1 MRTARTITR
10 RSRRRGWAAVI
21 VSLLSLPA
29 VLVVGAGSAGAST
42 ITTPSGPI
50 SVTNNQS
57 VAVSGTGTPGNFVT
71 VAVCNATVGGLNGTH
86 CDGTNFVAPIV
97 VSPSGTWSTTITV
110 HRTFTNVNLSGG
122 ASSGTTVCSI
132 GGVQCQIQTSEYTS
146 WPPAGG
152 PVGVDGVN
160 INF

>member
-1 MRTARTITR
+1 MRTARTALV
-10 RSRRRGWAAVI
+10 SALAVTA
-21 VSLLSLPA
+21 LMLG
-29 VLVVGAGSAGAST
+29 VGAGTASAAD

-50 SVTNNQS
+50 SVTNNQA
-57 VAVSGTGTPGNFVT
+57 VAVSGTGTPGNVIA

-86 CDGTNFVAPIV
+86 CDGTNFVAPV
-97 VSPSGTWSTTITV
+97 TVSPAGTWSTTITV
-110 HRTFTNVNLSGG
+110 RRTFTYVNLSGG
-122 ASSGTTVCSI
+122 ASSGTTVCST

-152 PVGVDGVN
+152 PVDVDGVN